1 MGRLA
6 LALGLSGL
14 IFFSATSIASQEE
27 EKTKW
32 TGANSA
38 ICLAKNMYYE
48 ARNQGTAGVLAV
60 TAVVFNR
67 VNDPRFPNTICEVV
81 YQGPTRESWK
91 TRKTLDKFDA
101 IFYPIKNRCQ
111 FSWYCDGLSDEPKD
125 EESYQRF
132 VNYAVGWLDGSLPF
146 LDITDGALFYHADY
160 VTPGWAKTK
169 QKTVEIQDH
178 IFYRWNIK

>member
-14 IFFSATSIASQEE
+14 IFFSATAIASQEE

-81 YQGPTRESWK
+81 HQGPTRESWK

-125 EESYQRF
+125 EETYQRF